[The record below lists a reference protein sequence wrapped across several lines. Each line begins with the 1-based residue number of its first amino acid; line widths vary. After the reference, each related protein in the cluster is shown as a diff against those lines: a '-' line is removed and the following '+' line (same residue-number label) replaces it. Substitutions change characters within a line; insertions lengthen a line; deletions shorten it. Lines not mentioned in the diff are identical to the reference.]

1 MLYSRLENRR
11 MKNKEAKENTKERP
25 RKQLQPLR
33 ELKVRVRPML
43 VDSSFLKTWAILFV
57 VRFSINT
64 LSGLTVNLSL
74 LRFKYKDLMTDHL
87 AVHLEPDE
95 LNK

>member
-1 MLYSRLENRR
+1 MQPHLFICDLKTAFCCSLNLLEYRAMLYSRLENRR

-43 VDSSFLKTWAILFV
+43 VDSSFFKT
-57 VRFSINT
+57 RRY
-64 LSGLTVNLSL
+64 SL
-74 LRFKYKDLMTDHL
+74 
-87 AVHLEPDE
+87 
-95 LNK
+95 

>member
-11 MKNKEAKENTKERP
+11 IKNKEAKENTKERP

-43 VDSSFLKTWAILFV
+43 VDSTFFKSWAILFV

-64 LSGLTVNLSL
+64 LSQLNYESL
-74 LRFKYKDLMTDHL
+74 VLRFKYKDLMTDH
-87 AVHLEPDE
+87 
-95 LNK
+95 

>member
-11 MKNKEAKENTKERP
+11 IKNKEAKENTKERP

-43 VDSSFLKTWAILFV
+43 VDRTFLKSWAILFV

-64 LSGLTVNLSL
+64 LSQLNYESLL
-74 LRFKYKDLMTDHL
+74 LRFKYKDLMTDH
-87 AVHLEPDE
+87 
-95 LNK
+95 

>member
-11 MKNKEAKENTKERP
+11 IKNKEAKENTKERP

-33 ELKVRVRPML
+33 ELKVRVRTML
-43 VDSSFLKTWAILFV
+43 VDSTFLKSWAILFV

-64 LSGLTVNLSL
+64 LSQLNYESLL
-74 LRFKYKDLMTDHL
+74 LRFKYKDLMTDH
-87 AVHLEPDE
+87 
-95 LNK
+95 

>member
-11 MKNKEAKENTKERP
+11 MKNKEAKENTNERP

-33 ELKVRVRPML
+33 ELKVRVRPLL
-43 VDSSFLKTWAILFV
+43 VDSTFLKSWAILFV

-64 LSGLTVNLSL
+64 LSQLNYESLL
-74 LRFKYKDLMTDHL
+74 LRFKYKDLMTDH
-87 AVHLEPDE
+87 
-95 LNK
+95 

>member
-1 MLYSRLENRR
+1 MNLLEYRAMLYSRLENRR
-11 MKNKEAKENTKERP
+11 IKNKEAKENTKERP

-43 VDSSFLKTWAILFV
+43 VDSTFLKSWAILFV

-64 LSGLTVNLSL
+64 LSQLNYESLL
-74 LRFKYKDLMTDHL
+74 LRFKYKDLMTDH
-87 AVHLEPDE
+87 
-95 LNK
+95 

>member
-11 MKNKEAKENTKERP
+11 IKNKEAKENTKERP

-43 VDSSFLKTWAILFV
+43 VDRTFLKSWAILFV

-64 LSGLTVNLSL
+64 LSQLNYESL
-74 LRFKYKDLMTDHL
+74 LLRLSIKT
-87 AVHLEPDE
+87 
-95 LNK
+95 

>member
-11 MKNKEAKENTKERP
+11 IKNKEAKENTKERP

-33 ELKVRVRPML
+33 ELKVRVRTML
-43 VDSSFLKTWAILFV
+43 VDSTFLKSWAILFV

-64 LSGLTVNLSL
+64 LSQLNYESLL
-74 LRFKYKDLMTDHL
+74 LRFNYKDLMTDH
-87 AVHLEPDE
+87 
-95 LNK
+95 

>member
-11 MKNKEAKENTKERP
+11 MKNKEAKENTNERP

-43 VDSSFLKTWAILFV
+43 VDSTFLKSWAILFV

-64 LSGLTVNLSL
+64 LSQLSYESLL
-74 LRFKYKDLMTDHL
+74 LRFKYKDLMTDH
-87 AVHLEPDE
+87 
-95 LNK
+95 

>member
-11 MKNKEAKENTKERP
+11 IKNKEAKENTKERP

-43 VDSSFLKTWAILFV
+43 VDSTFLKSWAILFV
-57 VRFSINT
+57 VRFSINI
-64 LSGLTVNLSL
+64 LSQLNYESLL
-74 LRFKYKDLMTDHL
+74 LRFKYKDLMTDH
-87 AVHLEPDE
+87 
-95 LNK
+95 

>member
-11 MKNKEAKENTKERP
+11 IKNKEVKENTKERP

-33 ELKVRVRPML
+33 ELKVRVRTML
-43 VDSSFLKTWAILFV
+43 VDSTFLKSWAILFV

-64 LSGLTVNLSL
+64 LSQLNYESLL
-74 LRFKYKDLMTDHL
+74 LRFKYKDLMTDH
-87 AVHLEPDE
+87 
-95 LNK
+95 

>member
-11 MKNKEAKENTKERP
+11 IKNKEAKENTKERP

-43 VDSSFLKTWAILFV
+43 VDSTFLKSWAILFV

-64 LSGLTVNLSL
+64 LSQLNYESLL
-74 LRFKYKDLMTDHL
+74 LRFKYKDLMTD
-87 AVHLEPDE
+87 D
-95 LNK
+95 

>member
-11 MKNKEAKENTKERP
+11 IKNKEAKENTKERP

-33 ELKVRVRPML
+33 ELKVRVRTML
-43 VDSSFLKTWAILFV
+43 VDSTFLKSWAILFV

-64 LSGLTVNLSL
+64 LSQLNYGSLL
-74 LRFKYKDLMTDHL
+74 LRFKYKDLMTDH
-87 AVHLEPDE
+87 
-95 LNK
+95 

>member
-11 MKNKEAKENTKERP
+11 IKNKEAKENTKERP

-43 VDSSFLKTWAILFV
+43 VDSTFLKSWAILFV

-64 LSGLTVNLSL
+64 LSQLNYESL
-74 LRFKYKDLMTDHL
+74 LLRLSIKT
-87 AVHLEPDE
+87 
-95 LNK
+95 

>member
-1 MLYSRLENRR
+1 
-11 MKNKEAKENTKERP
+11 MKNKEAKENTNERP

-43 VDSSFLKTWAILFV
+43 GSIAVFKNLHWALLFV

-74 LRFKYKDLMTDHL
+74 LRFKYKELMTDHL

>member
-11 MKNKEAKENTKERP
+11 IKNKEAKENTKERP

-43 VDSSFLKTWAILFV
+43 VDSTFLKSWAILFV

-64 LSGLTVNLSL
+64 LSQLNYESLL
-74 LRFKYKDLMTDHL
+74 LRFKYKDLMTDH
-87 AVHLEPDE
+87 
-95 LNK
+95 

>member
-11 MKNKEAKENTKERP
+11 IKNKEAKENTKERP

-43 VDSSFLKTWAILFV
+43 VDSTFLKSWAILFV

-64 LSGLTVNLSL
+64 LSQLNYESLL
-74 LRFKYKDLMTDHL
+74 LRFKYKDLITDH
-87 AVHLEPDE
+87 
-95 LNK
+95 

>member
-11 MKNKEAKENTKERP
+11 IKNKEAKENTKERP

-33 ELKVRVRPML
+33 ELKVHVRTML
-43 VDSSFLKTWAILFV
+43 VDSTFLKSWAILFV

-64 LSGLTVNLSL
+64 LSQLNYESLL
-74 LRFKYKDLMTDHL
+74 LRFKYKDLMTDH
-87 AVHLEPDE
+87 
-95 LNK
+95 

>member
-11 MKNKEAKENTKERP
+11 MKNKDAKENIKGRP

-64 LSGLTVNLSL
+64 GAPNENIVQN
-74 LRFKYKDLMTDHL
+74 HL
-87 AVHLEPDE
+87 NVALFNVF
-95 LNK
+95 

>member
-11 MKNKEAKENTKERP
+11 IKNKEAKENTKERP

-33 ELKVRVRPML
+33 ELKVRVRTML
-43 VDSSFLKTWAILFV
+43 VDSTFLKSWAILFV

-64 LSGLTVNLSL
+64 LSQPNYESLL
-74 LRFKYKDLMTDHL
+74 LRFKYKDLMTDH
-87 AVHLEPDE
+87 
-95 LNK
+95 

>member
-11 MKNKEAKENTKERP
+11 IKNKEAKENTKERP

-33 ELKVRVRPML
+33 ELKVRVRTML
-43 VDSSFLKTWAILFV
+43 VDSTFLKSWAILFV

-64 LSGLTVNLSL
+64 LSQLNYESLL
-74 LRFKYKDLMTDHL
+74 LRFKHKDLMTDH
-87 AVHLEPDE
+87 
-95 LNK
+95 